1 MALTGPNPL
10 EILLLVLLGGGFGL
24 PSGVPPTAED
34 PLAQKVAP
42 AECLFYMSWAG
53 TGEPNAGS
61 SNHTE
66 KMLAEPE
73 IQDFLNNAGKSF
85 FGVMQQVQQDPNAQK
100 AFEDIKK
107 AMTLIRG
114 KAGAFYLS
122 DVEIR
127 SESDVNVK
135 GGGLLAMGADGP
147 ALKQILENF
156 QSQANEDDVSEVK
169 IGNRSFYR
177 VIANEGAPP
186 ITWGLAGKY
195 FIFGIGDGAV
205 EELMQRARGQA
216 PAWLTSAKT
225 ELAVPRVSSV
235 MYVNARK
242 IIDMAVTASG
252 EPEAAQVVSALGLD
266 KVGTVV
272 MVNGMDDKGCVTRSE
287 LSIDGPPTG
296 ILTLLDTPPLTSK
309 DLALIGKDSP
319 VALAFKLDGAKVLD
333 LILDISAQFGESDD
347 LVEGLAMM
355 KQQTGIDLREDFL
368 AALSDTWRLYA
379 QPGPGG
385 LMTGWTIAIKV
396 RNRQKL
402 EQVQNTLTTM
412 AKAALPQAGP
422 GAPTLESSEIA
433 GHTVHTVSFGQ
444 PGLPEPSWCITDN
457 ELFVSMT
464 PQQLEPLITG
474 AAAGASLAQNDDVKK
489 LFQADSRTLAFAYI
503 DTQQVATTLLP
514 LAQMGIQAMAGQRGA
529 PPLNTDGLPPQESI
543 VPHLQPSLL
552 ALQRTAKGVEFSS
565 YQTLPGGNVGASA
578 PVMVALLLPA
588 VQAAREAARRMQGS
602 NNLKQIGLAMH
613 NFHDTYRAFPAGYSA
628 NAEGDPLL
636 SWRVHIL
643 PFIEQQA
650 LYDQFHLDE
659 PWDSP
664 HNKTLIAKMPE
675 IYRCPNSVAK
685 PDAGMT
691 NYVGVVGK
699 DGIFVR
705 PKNGDR
711 LGTGMREIRDGTSNT
726 IMTLEVPDETAV
738 VWTKPTD
745 FTPDKDEPT
754 KGLTGLR
761 PGGFQAGFAD
771 GSVRFIAETIDVGM
785 LQALFTKNGGEPVAN
800 F

>member
-1 MALTGPNPL
+1 MAFTGPNPL

-53 TGEPNAGS
+53 TSQPNASS

-73 IQDFLNNAGKSF
+73 IQEFLNNAGDSF

-100 AFEDIKK
+100 AFEDVKK
-107 AMTLIRG
+107 AMMLIRG

-122 DVEIR
+122 ELEIKGP
-127 SESDVNVK
+127 SDVTVK
-135 GGGLLAMGADGP
+135 GGGLLAMGDDGP
-147 ALKQILENF
+147 ALKQILEKF
-156 QSQANEDDVSEVK
+156 QSQAPEDDIAEVK

-177 VIANEGAPP
+177 VVANEEAPP

-216 PAWLTSAKT
+216 PAWLTSAKA

-235 MYVNARK
+235 MYVNAKK
-242 IIDMAVTASG
+242 IVNMAVTASG
-252 EPEAAQVVSALGLD
+252 EPGAEQVVSALGLD
-266 KVGTVV
+266 KLGTAV

-287 LSIDGPPTG
+287 LSIDGPTTG

-309 DLALIGKDSP
+309 DLALIGRDSP

-333 LILDISAQFGESDD
+333 LILDISGQLGESDD
-347 LVEGLAMM
+347 LVEGLAVM

-368 AALSDTWRLYA
+368 ASLSDTWRLYA
-379 QPGPGG
+379 QPGPAG

-396 RNRQKL
+396 RDRQKL

-412 AKAALPQAGP
+412 AKAALQQVGP
-422 GAPTLESSEIA
+422 GGPALESSEIA

-444 PGLPEPSWCITDN
+444 PGVPTPSWCITDD

-474 AAAGASLAQNDDVKK
+474 SAAGASLAQNDDVKK

-514 LAQMGIQAMAGQRGA
+514 LAQMGLQAMAGQRGA

-552 ALQRTAKGVEFSS
+552 ALQRTDKGVGFSS

-613 NFHDTYRAFPAGYSA
+613 NFHDTYGALPAGYSSDA
-628 NAEGDPLL
+628 DGNPLL

-643 PFIEQQA
+643 PFIEQQG
-650 LYDQFHLDE
+650 LYEQFHLDE

-664 HNKTLIAKMPE
+664 HNMTLVAKMPDV
-675 IYRCPNSVAK
+675 YRCPNSAAK
-685 PDAGMT
+685 LEDGMT
-691 NYVGVVGK
+691 NYVGLAGK
-699 DGIFVR
+699 DGVFVR

-711 LGTGMREIRDGTSNT
+711 MGVSFRDIRDGTSNT
-726 IMTLEVPDETAV
+726 IMTLEVPNEAAV

-745 FTPDKDEPT
+745 FTPDPDEPT

-761 PGGFQAGFAD
+761 PGGFQAGFTD
-771 GSVRFIAETIDVGM
+771 GSVRFIAETIDVGI

>member
-1 MALTGPNPL
+1 
-10 EILLLVLLGGGFGL
+10 
-24 PSGVPPTAED
+24 
-34 PLAQKVAP
+34 
-42 AECLFYMSWAG
+42 
-53 TGEPNAGS
+53 
-61 SNHTE
+61 
-66 KMLAEPE
+66 
-73 IQDFLNNAGKSF
+73 
-85 FGVMQQVQQDPNAQK
+85 
-100 AFEDIKK
+100 
-107 AMTLIRG
+107 
-114 KAGAFYLS
+114 
-122 DVEIR
+122 
-127 SESDVNVK
+127 
-135 GGGLLAMGADGP
+135 
-147 ALKQILENF
+147 
-156 QSQANEDDVSEVK
+156 
-169 IGNRSFYR
+169 
-177 VIANEGAPP
+177 
-186 ITWGLAGKY
+186 
-195 FIFGIGDGAV
+195 
-205 EELMQRARGQA
+205 
-216 PAWLTSAKT
+216 
-225 ELAVPRVSSV
+225 
-235 MYVNARK
+235 
-242 IIDMAVTASG
+242 
-252 EPEAAQVVSALGLD
+252 
-266 KVGTVV
+266 
-272 MVNGMDDKGCVTRSE
+272 
-287 LSIDGPPTG
+287 
-296 ILTLLDTPPLTSK
+296 
-309 DLALIGKDSP
+309 
-319 VALAFKLDGAKVLD
+319 
-333 LILDISAQFGESDD
+333 
-347 LVEGLAMM
+347 MM